1 MKEKSNLFWFAL
13 IGLIILASAAALFYF
28 NKNSGTTAVI
38 YQGNEEIYRINLSEI
53 KEPKRLVITCDEGS
67 NVVLLENGRISIVQ
81 ADCPDKLCVEQGAIT
96 TGGVPIVCL
105 PHKKRMAQT
114 ALTACERMVANAA
127 PCTPIFNTKIRI
139 GSRMM
144 LVIAPITT
152 VSMLMVEKP
161 CAEMKAFMPRVS

>member
-53 KEPKRLVITCDEGS
+53 KEPKRLVITCDYGT

-105 PHKKRMAQT
+105 PHK
-114 ALTACERMVANAA
+114 LYIN
-127 PCTPIFNTKIRI
+127 
-139 GSRMM
+139 
-144 LVIAPITT
+144 ITDDSGET
-152 VSMLMVEKP
+152 L
-161 CAEMKAFMPRVS
+161 

>member
-1 MKEKSNLFWFAL
+1 MKEKSNIFWFAL

-53 KEPKRLVITCDEGS
+53 KEPKRLVITCDDGT

-96 TGGVPIVCL
+96 TRGVPMRLVCRINCISIL
-105 PHKKRMAQT
+105 RMIAVKHYDYKENDDYG
-114 ALTACERMVANAA
+114 AFIERFFSYFHDRISAA
-127 PCTPIFNTKIRI
+127 AAGCSARHQMGT
-139 GSRMM
+139 G
-144 LVIAPITT
+144 
-152 VSMLMVEKP
+152 
-161 CAEMKAFMPRVS
+161 

>member
-105 PHKKRMAQT
+105 PHK
-114 ALTACERMVANAA
+114 LYIN
-127 PCTPIFNTKIRI
+127 
-139 GSRMM
+139 
-144 LVIAPITT
+144 ITGDSGET
-152 VSMLMVEKP
+152 L
-161 CAEMKAFMPRVS
+161 